1 MFDQLLQVDWPVF
14 LKEVIVMRDK
24 EKQEIVPDSRNH
36 YNPGRSARPWTRGQC
51 EGHSWGV

>member
-24 EKQEIVPDSRNH
+24 ERQEIVPDSRNH
-36 YNPGRSARPWTRGQC
+36 YNPGRSEQPWTRGQC